1 MHESITLQM
10 LQFFFFYTRS
20 LGNGNSKFR
29 LWKQLKN
36 LQKKLRIISTKKKKC
51 STILTISI
59 LGKKV
64 LLHVFQKHLLYLV
77 FPNLV
82 CQTWNTDAKF
92 LRPTGQLFFS
102 KVTRSSTGQHQ
113 WSPNFGVIYPVTR
126 PTGCLLSQFW
136 RNFCPKAIQSKSVD
150 VALHLWAKKNV
161 WKTIDNELEKKSNF
175 CLNLA
180 LLQKKVN
187 QKSIFFFI
195 SLQIESWLPML
206 DKKLIAC

>member
-10 LQFFFFYTRS
+10 VQFFFLHTEL

-36 LQKKLRIISTKKKKC
+36 LQKNCESFPPRKKNVQQFWPF
-51 STILTISI
+51 LFW
-59 LGKKV
+59 GKKV
-64 LLHVFQKHLLYLV
+64 LLCYMYFTKHLLYLV

-82 CQTWNTDAKF
+82 CKTWNTDAKF
-92 LRPTGQLFFS
+92 LRPTGQLS
-102 KVTRSSTGQHQ
+102 EVTKSSTGQHQ

-150 VALHLWAKKNV
+150 VALHLWAKK
-161 WKTIDNELEKKSNF
+161 KFGK
-175 CLNLA
+175 
-180 LLQKKVN
+180 
-187 QKSIFFFI
+187 
-195 SLQIESWLPML
+195 P
-206 DKKLIAC
+206 LIMN

>member
-1 MHESITLQM
+1 MKTVKKFTKKKNCES
-10 LQFFFFYTRS
+10 FPPR
-20 LGNGNSKFR
+20 
-29 LWKQLKN
+29 
-36 LQKKLRIISTKKKKC
+36 KKKC

-161 WKTIDNELEKKSNF
+161 WKTIDNELEKKNQTFVSILHYFKKSKSKKHFFFHFLANWIMASYVGQKVNSLLSF
-175 CLNLA
+175 DFHNLA
-180 LLQKKVN
+180 VFFLKKWV
-187 QKSIFFFI
+187 K
-195 SLQIESWLPML
+195 
-206 DKKLIAC
+206 

>member
-36 LQKKLRIISTKKKKC
+36 LQKKTANHFHQENKMLNNFDHFYFGEKRYCYMYFT
-51 STILTISI
+51 
-59 LGKKV
+59 
-64 LLHVFQKHLLYLV
+64 KHLLYLA

-82 CQTWNTDAKF
+82 CKTWNTDAKF

-102 KVTRSSTGQHQ
+102 EVTRSSTGQHQ

-150 VALHLWAKKNV
+150 VALHLWAKK
-161 WKTIDNELEKKSNF
+161 KCLENH
-175 CLNLA
+175 
-180 LLQKKVN
+180 
-187 QKSIFFFI
+187 
-195 SLQIESWLPML
+195 W
-206 DKKLIAC
+206 